1 MTEIFHTSDLHFASN
16 PKPRLAILV
25 DGDNIPHTILPAI
38 EAKAYILGAPVIRR
52 VFADVTLRKDWA
64 EETSYLV
71 THCTTKAGKN
81 RADIHLVIAALDIA
95 HRRLAT
101 DFLICSDDRDF
112 GPLVA
117 HLQEQGLRVVWQG
130 KPKPAVATSETAPLA
145 KPKSPT
151 ELDQR
156 LHTLLRAAKDGMRLQ
171 AIGSQMKNGTV
182 KAQTGKTTWR
192 AYLTSKQDMY
202 KLNGPPLE
210 TLVTL
215 V

>member
-1 MTEIFHTSDLHFASN
+1 MNDLSSQSPLLSLHR
-16 PKPRLAILV
+16 PRLAILV
-25 DGDNIPHTILPAI
+25 DGDNIPHSTLAGI
-38 EAKAYILGAPVIRR
+38 EAKAQTLGAPVIRR

-64 EETSYLV
+64 EETGYLT

-81 RADIHLVIAALDIA
+81 RADIHLVIAAMDIA
-95 HRRLAT
+95 HRGLAT

-117 HLQEQGLRVVWQG
+117 HLQEQGLRVNWLG
-130 KPKPAVATSETAPLA
+130 KQKPVAVTSEPALLA
-145 KPKSPT
+145 KPKSLS

-156 LHTLLRAAKDGMRLQ
+156 LHALLRAAKDGLRLQ

-192 AYLTSKQDMY
+192 AYLTSKKEMY
-202 KLNGPPLE
+202 KLNGPRQE
-210 TLVTL
+210 TMVSLV
-215 V
+215 